1 MPDIRIRYR
10 FSSTPWRYA
19 GQSAWVFVTLP
30 GKLSREIRKIF
41 RPDEAGWGRLS
52 VIANIRNT
60 EWKTAIWFD
69 TKANAY
75 LLPLKASIRAKEDIR
90 TGERIAVTLIL

>member
-19 GQSAWVFVTLP
+19 GQSGWVFVTLP
-30 GKLSREIRKIF
+30 GKLSREIRKTF